1 MAATSLAYD
10 ERLDHLLAVAARVF
24 AQKGYHATT
33 MRDLARAS
41 GMSLAG
47 MYYYVRGKNELLYLI
62 QERCFREVID
72 GAERSIGE
80 AATPLERVERFIRH
94 HVLFFARRMDA
105 MKVLSHEAN
114 SLKGKHLER
123 IKALKRRYVKMLA
136 ELLAELDAECGDPLD
151 PQLSAYALF
160 GMMNWIYTWYNPRG
174 PVSPRALAEHF
185 SRLFLYGARGAPV
198 PMPEEQ
204 PYR

>member
-24 AQKGYHATT
+24 AQKGYHTTT

-47 MYYYVRGKNELLYLI
+47 MYYYVRGKDELLYLI
-62 QERCFREVID
+62 QERCFREVLE
-72 GAERSIGE
+72 GAEQSVAE
-80 AATPLERVERFIRH
+80 AATPLERVERFIEH

-105 MKVLSHEAN
+105 MKVLSHEAD
-114 SLKGKHLER
+114 SLTGKRLER
-123 IKALKRRYVKMLA
+123 IKSLKRRYVKLLA
-136 ELLAELDAECGDPLD
+136 NLLAELEPDSGEQLD

-160 GMMNWIYTWYNPRG
+160 GMMNWIYTWYHPRG
-174 PVSPRALAEHF
+174 PVSPRALAGHF
-185 SRLFLYGARGAPV
+185 SRLFLYGARGAGA
-198 PMPEEQ
+198 
-204 PYR
+204 RIA

>member
-1 MAATSLAYD
+1 MAATSVAYD

-62 QERCFREVID
+62 QERCFREVME
-72 GAERSIGE
+72 GAERSLAG
-80 AATPLERVERFIRH
+80 ATTSAERVERFIHH
-94 HVLFFARRMDA
+94 HVLFFARRMDE

-114 SLKGKHLER
+114 SLTGRRLER
-123 IKALKRRYVKMLA
+123 IKSLKRRYVKMLA
-136 ELLAELDAECGDPLD
+136 QLLAELDSDSGERPD

-160 GMMNWIYTWYNPRG
+160 GMMNWIYTWYDPRG
-174 PVSPRALAEHF
+174 PVPPRALAEHF
-185 SRLFLYGARGAPV
+185 SRLFLYGARGAAV
-198 PMPEEQ
+198 PIGQ
-204 PYR
+204 GGAT